1 MESLLVARAL
11 AGRDQAAFAEL
22 VLQHQRLVRAW
33 LARLCGRDPQLLE
46 DLTQET
52 FLRAFRNLAS
62 FKGEAKFSTWL
73 YRIALNQ
80 VKDYWRRKQLDWVD
94 IDGELELILAPC
106 TLQQNELERDLLQ
119 AMTTISADQK
129 MAIELCL
136 AQGYSHAQAAQAMNI
151 PLGTLK
157 THVARGR
164 LALQKHL
171 HHWRSAA

>member
-1 MESLLVARAL
+1 MDSLLVARVL
-11 AGRDQAAFAEL
+11 VGKDQAAFAEL
-22 VLQHQRLVRAW
+22 VLQYQRLVRCW
-33 LARLCGRDPQLLE
+33 LARFCERDPQLLE

-62 FKGEAKFSTWL
+62 FKGEARFSTWL

-80 VKDYWRRKQLDWVD
+80 LKDHWRRKQLDWVC
-94 IDGELELILAPC
+94 IDDELETILAPC
-106 TLQQNELERDLLQ
+106 SFQQNELQRDLLQ
-119 AMTTISADQK
+119 AMAAISAEQK

-136 AQGYSHAQAAQAMNI
+136 TQGFSHSEAAQQMNI

-157 THVARGR
+157 THVARGKI
-164 LALQKHL
+164 ALQKHL